1 MRQYGKSHTKAY
13 EVFMKIQDFQIYLEV
28 ERNVSAHTRVAYI
41 ADIQEFARFLHNNNF
56 IKNQDEIINVEPEN
70 IREYLSYLY
79 RQKVKK
85 VTVNRKVSS
94 LRAFYKYVLR
104 TGKIKN
110 NPAEMIQTLKA
121 EKYMPT
127 FLSVDEMFELLK
139 VQGENSVL
147 GLRNRAMLEIF
158 YSSGLRLS
166 ELAGLDLIDL
176 DFNQKLVKVRGKGR
190 KERIVPVGQ
199 PALKAIEEYLEKT
212 GEARKK
218 CDDNLFKNPLFLNAR
233 GKRITARSIARIV
246 DATAVKSGIGR
257 KISPHA
263 LRHSFA
269 THLLNAGADLRSIQE
284 LLGHESL
291 STTQK
296 YTAVN
301 INRMMEVYDKA
312 HPRAKRESLRGKK

>member
-1 MRQYGKSHTKAY
+1 MGNI
-13 EVFMKIQDFQIYLEV
+13 IQDFQIYLEV

-56 IKNQDEIINVEPEN
+56 IKSQDEIINAEPEN

-110 NPAEMIQTLKA
+110 NPAEMIQTLKT

-139 VQGENSVL
+139 AQGENSVL
-147 GLRNRAMLEIF
+147 DLRNRAMLEIF

-176 DFNQKLVKVRGKGR
+176 DFNQKLVKVRGKGK
-190 KERIVPVGQ
+190 KERIVPVGG
-199 PALKAIEEYLEKT
+199 PALKVVQEYLEKI
-212 GEARKK
+212 GEIRK
-218 CDDNLFKNPLFLNAR
+218 DTDGDIFKKPLFLNVR
-233 GKRITARSIARIV
+233 GERITTRSIARIV
-246 DATAVKSGIGR
+246 NEITSKSGIGR

-301 INRMMEVYDKA
+301 INRMMEIYDKA
-312 HPRAKRESLRGKK
+312 HPRSKKG

>member
-1 MRQYGKSHTKAY
+1 MGNI
-13 EVFMKIQDFQIYLEV
+13 IQDFQIYLKV
-28 ERNVSAHTRVAYI
+28 ERNVSEHTRAAYI
-41 ADIQEFARFLHNNNF
+41 SDIQEFARFLHNNNI
-56 IKNQDEIINVEPEN
+56 IKIRDEITNVEPEN
-70 IREYLSYLY
+70 IREYLSYLF

-104 TGKIKN
+104 TGKIKT
-110 NPAEMIQTLKA
+110 NPAEMIQTLKT
-121 EKYMPT
+121 EKYMPN
-127 FLSVDEMFELLK
+127 FLSVDEIFELLK
-139 VQGENSVL
+139 ARGESSVL
-147 GLRNRAMLEIF
+147 SLRNLAMLEIF

-190 KERIVPVGQ
+190 KERIVPVGEA
-199 PALKAIEEYLEKT
+199 ALKAVQEYLGKI
-212 GEARKK
+212 GEIRKDK
-218 CDDNLFKNPLFLNAR
+218 SGDIFKKPLFLNAK
-233 GKRITARSIARIV
+233 GERITTRSIARIV
-246 DATAVKSGIGR
+246 NEITSKSGIGR

-301 INRMMEVYDKA
+301 INRMMEIYDKA
-312 HPRAKRESLRGKK
+312 HPRAKNR

>member
-1 MRQYGKSHTKAY
+1 MGDI
-13 EVFMKIQDFQIYLEV
+13 IQDFQIYLEV
-28 ERNVSAHTRVAYI
+28 ERNVSAHTRIAYI
-41 ADIQEFARFLHNNNF
+41 ADIQEFTRFLHNNNF
-56 IKNQDEIINVEPEN
+56 IKSHDEIINVEPEN

-110 NPAEMIQTLKA
+110 NPAEMIQTLKT

-139 VQGENSVL
+139 AQDESSVL
-147 GLRNRAMLEIF
+147 SLRNRAMLEIF

-166 ELAGLDLIDL
+166 ELAGLDLNDL

-190 KERIVPVGQ
+190 KERIVPVGG
-199 PALKAIEEYLEKT
+199 PALKAVQEYLGKI
-212 GEARKK
+212 GEIRKDTSGDIVK
-218 CDDNLFKNPLFLNAR
+218 KPLFLNAR
-233 GKRITARSIARIV
+233 GERITTRSIARIV
-246 DATAVKSGIGR
+246 NEMTSKSGIGR

-301 INRMMEVYDKA
+301 INRMMEIYDKA
-312 HPRAKRESLRGKK
+312 HPRTKKS

>member
-1 MRQYGKSHTKAY
+1 MRNI
-13 EVFMKIQDFQIYLEV
+13 IQDFQIYLEV
-28 ERNVSAHTRVAYI
+28 EKNVSAHTRIAYI

-56 IKNQDEIINVEPEN
+56 IKSQDEIINVEPEN

-94 LRAFYKYVLR
+94 LRAFYKYVVR
-104 TGKIKN
+104 TCRIKN
-110 NPAEMIQTLKA
+110 NPAEMIQTLKT
-121 EKYMPT
+121 EKYMPA

-139 VQGENSVL
+139 AQGENSVL
-147 GLRNRAMLEIF
+147 DLRNRAMLEIF

-190 KERIVPVGQ
+190 KERIVPVGG
-199 PALKAIEEYLEKT
+199 PALKAVQEYLEKI
-212 GEARKK
+212 GEIRKDTNGDILK
-218 CDDNLFKNPLFLNAR
+218 KPLFLNAR
-233 GKRITARSIARIV
+233 GERITTRSIARIV
-246 DATAVKSGIGR
+246 NEITSKSGIGR

-301 INRMMEVYDKA
+301 INRMMEIYDKA
-312 HPRAKRESLRGKK
+312 HPRSKKG

>member
-1 MRQYGKSHTKAY
+1 MGNI
-13 EVFMKIQDFQIYLEV
+13 IQNFQIYLEV
-28 ERNVSAHTRVAYI
+28 ERNVSTHTRIAYI
-41 ADIQEFARFLHNNNF
+41 ADIQEFSRFLQNNSF
-56 IKNQDEIINVEPEN
+56 IKNPDEIIDAGPEN
-70 IREYLSYLY
+70 IREYLSCLY

-110 NPAEMIQTLKA
+110 NPAEMIQTLKT

-139 VQGENSVL
+139 AKDDNSVL

-190 KERIVPVGQ
+190 KERIVPVGG
-199 PALKAIEEYLEKT
+199 PALKAVQEYLEKI
-212 GEARKK
+212 GEIRK
-218 CDDNLFKNPLFLNAR
+218 DTNGDIFKKPLFLNSR
-233 GKRITARSIARIV
+233 GERITTRSIARIV
-246 DATAVKSGIGR
+246 NEAASKSGIGR

-312 HPRAKRESLRGKK
+312 HPRAKK

>member
-1 MRQYGKSHTKAY
+1 MNSM
-13 EVFMKIQDFQIYLEV
+13 ENLIQDFQVYLEV
-28 ERNVSAHTRVAYI
+28 ERNVSVHTRKAYI
-41 ADIQEFARFLHNNNF
+41 ADIQEFTRFLHSNGF
-56 IKNQDEIINVEPEN
+56 IKKTDEIIKMEPET
-70 IREYLSYLY
+70 IRAYLGYLY

-94 LRAFYKYVLR
+94 LRAFCKYALR

-110 NPAEMIQTLKA
+110 NPAEMVQTPKI
-121 EKYMPT
+121 EKYIPT
-127 FLSVDEMFELLK
+127 FLSVDETFQLLDA
-139 VQGENSVL
+139 QGGKSSL
-147 GLRNRAMLEIF
+147 DLRSRAMMELF

-166 ELAGLDLIDL
+166 ELAGLNVMDI
-176 DFNQKLVKVRGKGR
+176 DFNQQLVKVRGKGK
-190 KERIVPVGQ
+190 KERIVPVGKT
-199 PALKAIEEYLEKT
+199 ALQAVKEYLENT
-212 GEARKK
+212 GELRRNFDA
-218 CDDNLFKNPLFLNAR
+218 DVFKNPLFLNVR
-233 GKRITARSIARIV
+233 GKRITTRSIARIV
-246 DATAVKSGIGR
+246 NEAASKSGIGR

-301 INRMMEVYDKA
+301 INHMMEVYDKA
-312 HPRAKRESLRGKK
+312 HPRAKK

>member
-1 MRQYGKSHTKAY
+1 MGNIIH
-13 EVFMKIQDFQIYLEV
+13 DFQIYLKV
-28 ERNVSAHTRVAYI
+28 ERNVSSHTRTAYVA
-41 ADIQEFARFLHNNNF
+41 DVQEFSNFLLEKKY
-56 IKNQDEIINVEPEN
+56 IKNQDEIINAEHET
-70 IREYLSYLY
+70 IREFLSYLY

-85 VTVNRKVSS
+85 ITVNRKISS

-104 TGKIKN
+104 TGRINN
-110 NPAEMIQTLKA
+110 NPAAMIQSLKT
-121 EKYMPT
+121 EKYMPA
-127 FLSVDEMFELLK
+127 FLSVDEMLDLLK
-139 VQGENSVL
+139 TQNDNSVL
-147 GLRNRAMLEIF
+147 SLRNRAILEVF

-190 KERIVPVGQ
+190 KERIVPIGS
-199 PALKAIEEYLEKT
+199 PSLKAVEEYLEKVGEIQRDT
-212 GEARKK
+212 GTTDVLKK
-218 CDDNLFKNPLFLNAR
+218 PLFLNAH
-233 GKRITARSIARIV
+233 GKRITTRSIARIV
-246 DATAVKSGIGR
+246 NALTEKSGIGR

-301 INRMMEVYDKA
+301 INRMMEIYDKA
-312 HPRAKRESLRGKK
+312 HPRTKK

>member
-1 MRQYGKSHTKAY
+1 VG
-13 EVFMKIQDFQIYLEV
+13 
-28 ERNVSAHTRVAYI
+28 
-41 ADIQEFARFLHNNNF
+41 
-56 IKNQDEIINVEPEN
+56 PET
-70 IREYLSYLY
+70 IREYLSCLY
-79 RQKVKK
+79 RKK
-85 VTVNRKVSS
+85 IKKITVNRKVSS
-94 LRAFYKYVLR
+94 LRAFYKYVVR
-104 TGKIKN
+104 TCRIKN
-110 NPAEMIQTLKA
+110 NPAKMIQTLKT

-147 GLRNRAMLEIF
+147 DLRNRAMLEIF

-190 KERIVPVGQ
+190 KERIVPVGG
-199 PALKAIEEYLEKT
+199 PALKAVQEYLEKI
-212 GEARKK
+212 GEIRK
-218 CDDNLFKNPLFLNAR
+218 DTNGDIFKKPLFLNAR
-233 GKRITARSIARIV
+233 GERITTRSIARIV
-246 DATAVKSGIGR
+246 NEITSKSGIGR

-301 INRMMEVYDKA
+301 INRMMEIYDKA
-312 HPRAKRESLRGKK
+312 HPRAKK

>member
-1 MRQYGKSHTKAY
+1 MVNIKCNIMGNI
-13 EVFMKIQDFQIYLEV
+13 IQDFQIYLEV
-28 ERNVSAHTRVAYI
+28 ERNVSAHTRIAYI
-41 ADIQEFARFLHNNNF
+41 ADIQDFARFLHDNNF
-56 IKNQDEIINVEPEN
+56 IKNQDEIINAKPET

-94 LRAFYKYVLR
+94 LRAFYKYELR
-104 TGKIKN
+104 TGKIKT
-110 NPAEMIQTLKA
+110 NPAEMIQTLKT

-127 FLSVDEMFELLK
+127 FLSVDEMFELLGAK
-139 VQGENSVL
+139 NENSVL
-147 GLRNRAMLEIF
+147 DLRNRAMLEVF

-190 KERIVPVGQ
+190 KERIVPVGG
-199 PALKAIEEYLEKT
+199 PAIKAVLEYLEKI
-212 GEARKK
+212 GEIRK
-218 CDDNLFKNPLFLNAR
+218 DAGGDIFKKPLFLNSR
-233 GKRITARSIARIV
+233 GERITTRSIARIV
-246 DATAVKSGIGR
+246 NEASSKSGIGR

-312 HPRAKRESLRGKK
+312 HPRGRK

>member
-1 MRQYGKSHTKAY
+1 MGNI
-13 EVFMKIQDFQIYLEV
+13 IQDFQIYLEV
-28 ERNVSAHTRVAYI
+28 ERNVSAHTRIAYI
-41 ADIQEFARFLHNNNF
+41 ADIQDFASFLQNNNI
-56 IKNQDEIINVEPEN
+56 IKNRDEIINVEPET
-70 IREYLSYLY
+70 IRAYLSYLY

-94 LRAFYKYVLR
+94 LRAFYKYGLR
-104 TGKIKN
+104 AGRIQA
-110 NPAEMIQTLKA
+110 NPAEMIQTLKT

-127 FLSVDEMFELLK
+127 FLSVDEMFDLLGAK
-139 VQGENSVL
+139 NENSAL
-147 GLRNRAMLEIF
+147 GLRNRAMLEVF

-166 ELAGLDLIDL
+166 ELAGLDLADID
-176 DFNQKLVKVRGKGR
+176 FSQKLLKVRGKGR
-190 KERIVPVGQ
+190 KERIVPIGD
-199 PALKAIEEYLEKT
+199 PAIKAVREYLEKI
-212 GEARKK
+212 GEIRKDTK
-218 CDDNLFKNPLFLNAR
+218 RDVLKRPLFLNSR
-233 GKRITARSIARIV
+233 GERITTRSIARIV
-246 DATAVKSGIGR
+246 NEVTSKSGIGR

-312 HPRAKRESLRGKK
+312 HPRNRK

>member
-1 MRQYGKSHTKAY
+1 MGNI
-13 EVFMKIQDFQIYLEV
+13 IQDFQIYLEV
-28 ERNVSAHTRVAYI
+28 EKNVSVHTRIAYI
-41 ADIQEFARFLHNNNF
+41 ADIQEFARFLQDNNF
-56 IKNQDEIINVEPEN
+56 IKNQDEIINAEMET
-70 IREYLSYLY
+70 IREYLSWLY

-104 TGKIKN
+104 QGKISN
-110 NPAEMIQTLKA
+110 NPAQMIQTLKT
-121 EKYMPT
+121 EKYMPS
-127 FLSVDEMFELLK
+127 FLSIDEMFELLK
-139 VQGENSVL
+139 TQNDKSVL
-147 GLRNRAMLEIF
+147 SLRNRAMLEIF

-176 DFNQKLVKVRGKGR
+176 DFKQKLVKVRGKGR
-190 KERIVPVGQ
+190 KERIVPVGE
-199 PALKAIEEYLEKT
+199 PAIKAVKEYLDKI
-212 GEARKK
+212 GEIRQDKDKDIFKK
-218 CDDNLFKNPLFLNAR
+218 PLFINAL
-233 GKRITARSIARIV
+233 GTRITTRSIARIV
-246 DATAVKSGIGR
+246 NEVTAKSGIGR

-312 HPRAKRESLRGKK
+312 HPRAKK

>member
-1 MRQYGKSHTKAY
+1 MGNI
-13 EVFMKIQDFQIYLEV
+13 IQNFQIYLEV
-28 ERNVSAHTRVAYI
+28 ERNVSAHTRTAYI
-41 ADIQEFARFLHNNNF
+41 ADIQEFARFLNNNNF
-56 IKNQDEIINVEPEN
+56 IKRQDEIIDVEPEN
-70 IREYLSYLY
+70 IREYLSHLY

-110 NPAEMIQTLKA
+110 NPAELIQTLKT

-127 FLSVDEMFELLK
+127 FLSVDETFQLL
-139 VQGENSVL
+139 NAHADHSVS
-147 GLRNRAMLEIF
+147 GLRDHAMLELF

-166 ELAGLDLIDL
+166 ELAGLNVT
-176 DFNQKLVKVRGKGR
+176 DFDFSQMLVKLRGKGK
-190 KERIVPVGQ
+190 KERIVPVGK
-199 PALKAIEEYLEKT
+199 PALQAIEDYIKKT
-212 GEARKK
+212 AEVRKK
-218 CDDNLFKNPLFLNAR
+218 YENNIFKNPLFLNAR
-233 GKRITARSIARIV
+233 GERITARSIARIV
-246 DATAVKSGIGR
+246 DASTVKSGIGR

-312 HPRAKRESLRGKK
+312 HPRAKK

>member
-1 MRQYGKSHTKAY
+1 MENHIK
-13 EVFMKIQDFQIYLEV
+13 DFQIYLKV
-28 ERNVSAHTRVAYI
+28 QRNVSEHTLKAYI
-41 ADIQEFARFLHNNNF
+41 ADVEEFNSFLQRND
-56 IKNQDEIINVEPEN
+56 IKKKSDAIIDVEPET
-70 IREYLSYLY
+70 IRTYLSHLY
-79 RQKVKK
+79 REKVKK

-94 LRAFYKYVLR
+94 LRSFYKYLLR

-110 NPAEMIQTLKA
+110 NPAEMVQTPKI

-127 FLSVDEMFELLK
+127 FLSVDETFQLLDA
-139 VQGENSVL
+139 QSDNSVS
-147 GLRNRAMLEIF
+147 GLRDHAMLELF

-166 ELAGLDLIDL
+166 ELAGLNVT
-176 DFNQKLVKVRGKGR
+176 DFDFSQALVKLRGKGK
-190 KERIVPVGQ
+190 KERIVPVGKQ
-199 PALKAIEEYLEKT
+199 ALQAIDEYIKKT
-212 GEARKK
+212 AEVRKK
-218 CDDNLFKNPLFLNAR
+218 NDDNVFKNPLFLNIR
-233 GKRITARSIARIV
+233 GERITARSIARIV
-246 DATAVKSGIGR
+246 DATTVKSGIGR
-257 KISPHA
+257 KISPHS

-312 HPRAKRESLRGKK
+312 HPRAKK

>member
-1 MRQYGKSHTKAY
+1 MGNI
-13 EVFMKIQDFQIYLEV
+13 IQDFQIYLEV
-28 ERNVSAHTRVAYI
+28 EKNVSAHTRVAYI

-56 IKNQDEIINVEPEN
+56 IKSQNEIITVEPEN

-110 NPAEMIQTLKA
+110 NPAEMIQTLKT

-139 VQGENSVL
+139 AQDESSVL
-147 GLRNRAMLEIF
+147 SLRNRAMLEIF

-190 KERIVPVGQ
+190 KERIVPVGG
-199 PALKAIEEYLEKT
+199 PALKAVQEYLGKI
-212 GEARKK
+212 GEIRKDTSGDIVK
-218 CDDNLFKNPLFLNAR
+218 KPLFLNAR
-233 GKRITARSIARIV
+233 GERITTRSIARIV
-246 DATAVKSGIGR
+246 NELTSKSGIGR

-301 INRMMEVYDKA
+301 INRMMEIYDKA
-312 HPRAKRESLRGKK
+312 HPRK

>member
-1 MRQYGKSHTKAY
+1 MGNI
-13 EVFMKIQDFQIYLEV
+13 IQDFQIYLEV
-28 ERNVSAHTRVAYI
+28 ERNVSAHTRIAYI
-41 ADIQEFARFLHNNNF
+41 ADIQEFTRFLHNNNF
-56 IKNQDEIINVEPEN
+56 IKSQDEIINVEPEN

-110 NPAEMIQTLKA
+110 NPAEMIQTLKT

-139 VQGENSVL
+139 ERDESSVL
-147 GLRNRAMLEIF
+147 SLRNRAILEIF

-190 KERIVPVGQ
+190 KERIVPVGG
-199 PALKAIEEYLEKT
+199 PALKAVQEYLEKI
-212 GEARKK
+212 GEIRKDTNGDILK
-218 CDDNLFKNPLFLNAR
+218 KPLFLNAR
-233 GKRITARSIARIV
+233 GERITTRSIARIV
-246 DATAVKSGIGR
+246 NEITSKSGIGR

-284 LLGHESL
+284 LLAHQKVSQKL
-291 STTQK
+291 TT
-296 YTAVN
+296 
-301 INRMMEVYDKA
+301 
-312 HPRAKRESLRGKK
+312 

>member
-1 MRQYGKSHTKAY
+1 MGNI
-13 EVFMKIQDFQIYLEV
+13 IQDFQIYLEV
-28 ERNVSAHTRVAYI
+28 EKNVSAHTRIAYI

-56 IKNQDEIINVEPEN
+56 IKSQDEIINMGPET
-70 IREYLSYLY
+70 IREYLSCLY
-79 RQKVKK
+79 RKKVKK

-94 LRAFYKYVLR
+94 LRAFYKYVVR
-104 TGKIKN
+104 TGRIKN
-110 NPAEMIQTLKA
+110 NPAEMIQTLKT
-121 EKYMPT
+121 EKYMPS

-139 VQGENSVL
+139 AQGEHSVL
-147 GLRNRAMLEIF
+147 DLRNRAMLEIF

-190 KERIVPVGQ
+190 KERIVPVGG
-199 PALKAIEEYLEKT
+199 PALKAVQEYLEKI
-212 GEARKK
+212 GEIRKDTNGDILK
-218 CDDNLFKNPLFLNAR
+218 KPLFLNAR
-233 GKRITARSIARIV
+233 GERITTRSIARIV
-246 DATAVKSGIGR
+246 NEITSKSGIGR

-301 INRMMEVYDKA
+301 INRMMEIYDKA
-312 HPRAKRESLRGKK
+312 HPRSKKG